1 MIIKILTISAAL
13 SLVLS
18 PALVISQDDEKIE
31 ARVNDA
37 ILTTSELNNMLKP
50 VYRQYEQTSRG
61 EELRLRMLSARR
73 SAIDGWIDNQLI
85 LQEAKG
91 MVGEGF
97 QIDQIEIKKRFDKAR
112 SGFETREEFDRA
124 LRMEGLDE
132 AEYRNNL
139 EDQYTV
145 QALRYQKVGGF
156 INISPEDIMNYYR
169 NHDDKYRDG
178 EMVRVSH
185 ILLPSSDDSGEDESV
200 RQQAEKI
207 LEELRTGTDFAI
219 LARKYS
225 QGPRAEQGG
234 DLGYY
239 NKDQMRPKLD
249 EAAFSLE
256 VGKNSGVIKT
266 DLGYHIIKCT
276 GKKEAYQKPLEDHW
290 EEIENQLY
298 QEEYQRRYDKWIEEL
313 RSRAYID
320 S

>member
-1 MIIKILTISAAL
+1 MIIRILTITVAISI
-13 SLVLS
+13 VLS
-18 PALVISQDDEKIE
+18 PFMVFSQEDEKIE

-61 EELRLRMLSARR
+61 EELRVRMLSARR

-85 LQEAKG
+85 LQEARG
-91 MVGEGF
+91 LEGF
-97 QIDQIEIKKRFDKAR
+97 QVDQMEIDKRFEKAL
-112 SGFETREEFDRA
+112 SGFESREAFDRA
-124 LRMEGLDE
+124 LRMQGLDE
-132 AEYRNNL
+132 AEYRKNL
-139 EDQYTV
+139 EDQYMV

-156 INISPEDIMNYYR
+156 INISPEDIMNYYE

-185 ILLPSSDDSGEDESV
+185 ILLPIPDDNGEDESV

-207 LEELRTGTDFAI
+207 LEDLKTGSDFAE

-225 QGPRAEQGG
+225 RGPRAEQGG

-239 NKDQMRPKLD
+239 KKDQMRPKLD

-256 VGKNSGVIKT
+256 VGENSEIIKT

-290 EEIENQLY
+290 EEIEDLLF
-298 QEEYQRRYDKWIEEL
+298 QEEYQRRYDIWIEEL

>member
-1 MIIKILTISAAL
+1 MILKLLTIGVVL

-18 PALVISQDDEKIE
+18 PSMALFGADEKIE

-37 ILTTSELNNMLKP
+37 ILTTSELSKRLKP

-61 EELRLRMLSARR
+61 EELRLRMMSARR
-73 SAIDGWIDNQLI
+73 SAIDGWIENQLI

-91 MVGEGF
+91 MDGF
-97 QIDQIEIKKRFDKAR
+97 QIDQMEVEKRFDKAL
-112 SGFETREEFDRA
+112 SGFENREEFDRA

-132 AEYRNNL
+132 AEYKRNL
-139 EDQYTV
+139 EDQYKV
-145 QALRYQKVGGF
+145 QYLRYQKIGGF
-156 INISPEDIMNYYR
+156 INISPEEIMNYYR
-169 NHDDKYRDG
+169 DHGDEYRDG

-185 ILLPSSDDSGEDESV
+185 ILLPGAEGGGDDELIRKQADKIMDELG
-200 RQQAEKI
+200 A
-207 LEELRTGTDFAI
+207 GADFAV

-225 QGPRAEQGG
+225 KGPRAEQGG

-239 NKDQMRPKLD
+239 KRDQMRTKLD

-256 VGKNSGVIKT
+256 VGENSGIIET

-276 GKKEAYQKPLEDHW
+276 GKKEAYQKPLEDLW
-290 EEIENQLY
+290 DEIENQLF
-298 QEEYQRRYDKWIEEL
+298 QEEYQNRYDRWIDEL